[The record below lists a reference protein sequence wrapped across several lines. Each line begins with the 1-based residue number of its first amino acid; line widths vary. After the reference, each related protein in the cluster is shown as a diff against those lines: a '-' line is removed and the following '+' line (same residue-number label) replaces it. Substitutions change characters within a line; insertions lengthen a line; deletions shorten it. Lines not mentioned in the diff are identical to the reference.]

1 MTEKELELIRK
12 DPDFRDMTTTFK
24 AQGKEDG
31 SYTIT
36 ASTPDVDRDDEII
49 EPSAFA
55 KSLPAYL
62 KTNPVILWMHDMF
75 SPPIARAVDGRI
87 TDGSMELD
95 IVFASTPFAQEIKTL
110 VDEGMLSTVSV
121 GGSVGKSEADKSG
134 RRVITEMELWET
146 SIVTIPSNRS
156 AQIQRA
162 IDMGLSVP
170 KNRDG
175 ESKRDSKPEKVEK
188 TTAERLRI
196 ARS

>member
-1 MTEKELELIRK
+1 
-12 DPDFRDMTTTFK
+12 
-24 AQGKEDG
+24 
-31 SYTIT
+31 
-36 ASTPDVDRDDEII
+36 
-49 EPSAFA
+49 
-55 KSLPAYL
+55 
-62 KTNPVILWMHDMF
+62 MF

-121 GGSVGKSEADKSG
+121 GGSVTNTSNDKSG